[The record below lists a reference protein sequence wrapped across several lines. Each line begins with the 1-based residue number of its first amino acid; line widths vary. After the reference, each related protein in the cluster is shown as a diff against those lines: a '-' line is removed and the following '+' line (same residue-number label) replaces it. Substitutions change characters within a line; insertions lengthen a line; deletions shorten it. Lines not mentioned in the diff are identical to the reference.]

1 VDLILA
7 HARLSLALQAVATQA
22 PPTGLL
28 LGLMGAVAVIC
39 AALLILRT
47 GRGAGDERMLATDA
61 DLAPGALRGYT
72 LALLDAQRFQEAEQA
87 LIAHLNRVP
96 SDTRMRAVQAA
107 LFVRRGEHTLAVSEL
122 QRASQILRR
131 DGDQLPAHIA
141 PYAALLL
148 IAQAVELEAVGNAAD
163 AATCMREALSFD
175 PQAAAAR
182 PNCIRLLVEA
192 ARDSEVE
199 RSLFERL
206 SNWDDG
212 ISDVRPL
219 GFVDVTAAVRF
230 YRRAR
235 SDHRGDSR
243 LLGDLGEALQA
254 NGDQKAAERAFKES
268 LQANPRDA
276 WVQCALGTLYWRME
290 RLPEAQRTLAEA
302 AQTAPRQAAIRA
314 TFALFLQQIGQPQE
328 AERELVTAVNAR
340 PDVWVLFRLLGSLM
354 VAQNRLPHA
363 LRAFQEAERLGAT
376 DTAFRLDYARVL
388 AQADRSPQAEEQYR
402 LALRSDARNGTPY
415 AEYGAFLFAR
425 LRLEEAEQQCQQ
437 ALFWPDSEAAYE
449 TLAGLCVMER
459 RLDDAIGFLRAAQ
472 ENGVQTGRIQQYQA
486 EWLLLRGRAPEAAT
500 LAQRLTEQAAPS
512 ATVHLI
518 AGGALLALDR
528 QLEAQAAFRE
538 ALRVDPNLPPALL
551 RQARA
556 LRDLGYVAAAKETLA
571 QALAVAPGWPEAI
584 AEQQQL
590 TQQPAV
596 EPTRGRFSQ
605 RPRS

>member
-1 VDLILA
+1 
-7 HARLSLALQAVATQA
+7 
-22 PPTGLL
+22 
-28 LGLMGAVAVIC
+28 VIC

-131 DGDQLPAHIA
+131 DGDQLPAHLA

-175 PQAAAAR
+175 AQAAAAR
-182 PNCIRLLVEA
+182 PSCIRLLVEA
-192 ARDSEVE
+192 ARDSEIE

-206 SNWDDG
+206 SNWDEG
-212 ISDVRPL
+212 ISD
-219 GFVDVTAAVRF
+219 VRF

-254 NGDQKAAERAFKES
+254 SGDQKAAERAFKES

-302 AQTAPRQAAIRA
+302 AQTAPGQAAIRA

-328 AERELVTAVNAR
+328 AERELVAAVNAR

-363 LRAFQEAERLGAT
+363 LRAFQEAERVGAT
-376 DTAFRLDYARVL
+376 ETAFRLDYARVL

-402 LALRSDARNGTPY
+402 LALRSDARNGAPY
-415 AEYGAFLFAR
+415 AEYGAFLFTR

-437 ALFWPDSEAAYE
+437 ALFWPEGEAAYE

-472 ENGVQTGRIQQYQA
+472 ENGVQTPRIQQYQA

-500 LAQRLTEQAAPS
+500 LAQRLTEQAATR
-512 ATVHLI
+512 A
-518 AGGALLALDR
+518 R
-528 QLEAQAAFRE
+528 
-538 ALRVDPNLPPALL
+538 PPARGAGSLP
-551 RQARA
+551 RSPARGPEPPTGPAAASARA
-556 LRDLGYVAAAKETLA
+556 A
-571 QALAVAPGWPEAI
+571 
-584 AEQQQL
+584 
-590 TQQPAV
+590 
-596 EPTRGRFSQ
+596 
-605 RPRS
+605 